1 MAKTVVITGAGRGI
15 GLATAKELAARGDRV
30 VLVARRREQGEAARA
45 EVGQE
50 AELVVGDL
58 AHRAGVTALAEELR
72 ARFPDL
78 DALVHNAGIW
88 PSKKVLNADGYE
100 QAFFTNHLAPFL
112 LNHLLEDV
120 LKANSARVVQV
131 TAGLYPKGKMDPDR
145 TPQGRDFS
153 GMRTY
158 ADTKLANLLTVPL
171 FAERWEDAGVT
182 ITAVHPGVIR
192 TGLGDRSGPLGLLL
206 KLVKRSWG
214 TPEAGARTVA
224 RLVAEPSPALY
235 YEEERPTEL
244 VPPATDT
251 ALARRVWADAAAAF
265 DVA

>member
-15 GLATAKELAARGDRV
+15 GLATARELAERGDRV
-30 VLVARRREQGEAARA
+30 VLVARNREQGEAARD
-45 EVGQE
+45 EIGGD

-58 AHRAGVTALAEELR
+58 GTRDGVAALASELR
-72 ARFPDL
+72 ARFPET

-88 PSKKVLNADGYE
+88 PGRKVLNADGFE

-120 LKANSARVVQV
+120 LKANAARVVQV
-131 TAGLYPKGKMDPDR
+131 TAGLYPKGRVDPER
-145 TPQGRDFS
+145 TPQGLDFHS
-153 GMRTY
+153 IRTY
-158 ADTKLANLLTVPL
+158 ADTKLANLMTVPL
-171 FAERWEDAGVT
+171 FAERWKDAGVT

-192 TGLGDRSGPLGLLL
+192 TGLGDRPGPLGLLL
-206 KLVKRSWG
+206 KLVKRSWAA
-214 TPEAGARTVA
+214 PEAGARPVA

-235 YEEERPTEL
+235 YEEERPTDL
-244 VPPATDT
+244 VAPATDT
-251 ALARRVWADAAAAF
+251 ALARRIWADAAAAF